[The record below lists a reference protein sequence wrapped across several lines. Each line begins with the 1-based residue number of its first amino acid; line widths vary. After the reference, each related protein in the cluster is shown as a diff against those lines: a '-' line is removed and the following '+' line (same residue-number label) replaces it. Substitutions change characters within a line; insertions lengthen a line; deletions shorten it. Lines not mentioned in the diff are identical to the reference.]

1 MFARGGDAFVEP
13 FQKPTLYNLG
23 GVRQYFAHYRCA
35 NLSVIILI
43 HSYTLKPRLSR
54 ERIDTVKKILT

>member
-13 FQKPTLYNLG
+13 FQKPMLYNLG

-35 NLSVIILI
+35 NLSVIRLI
-43 HSYTLKPRLSR
+43 HSYTLKKVKPREDR
-54 ERIDTVKKILT
+54 HC